1 MKIISVIT
9 EQCSVRIDTSVQKGI
24 TWFRESKA
32 QGTIGKIQ
40 AYVAAFF
47 VSLALLASLIGIP
60 LLYKGLKEYGKQETQ
75 ANGIEHPIL
84 ASIQSV
90 ERSWVF
96 FRRFIQDP
104 AQVSSI
110 IPSSSALTSEMA
122 SKVHAE
128 PQDLPRRYLEVGAGS
143 GAITVKILE
152 NMRKGVDHLD
162 IVEIDPEFC
171 ELLRDLVKDWPNV
184 RVHQASITDFDPGVQ
199 YDAILSG
206 LPVHGLPSA
215 IVEGAFA
222 KYQELAG
229 PGSTVSQFEY
239 HPVLREIKKKF
250 LSEESLED
258 FERVLEIKQQFID
271 ANKMEVVK
279 VYANFPPAQVLHFS
293 MRGEGEI

>member
-1 MKIISVIT
+1 MQSIRGVSDR
-9 EQCSVRIDTSVQKGI
+9 CSVQLDAAVQKGVI
-24 TWFRESKA
+24 WFRETKTH
-32 QGTIGKIQ
+32 GTVGKIA
-40 AYVAAFF
+40 AYSAAFF

-60 LLYKGLKEYGKQETQ
+60 LIYKGLKEYGKQETI
-75 ANGIEHPIL
+75 ANGVQHPI
-84 ASIQSV
+84 AVSIQNV
-90 ERSWVF
+90 ERNWVF

-122 SKVHAE
+122 SKVRAN
-128 PQDLPRRYLEVGAGS
+128 PQDPPRRYLEVGAGS

-152 NMRKGVDHLD
+152 NMRKGIDHLD

-171 ELLRDLVKDWPNV
+171 ELLRELVKDFPNV
-184 RVHQASITDFDPGVQ
+184 TVHQHSITNFEPGIQ

-222 KYQELAG
+222 KYQELAKS
-229 PGSTVSQFEY
+229 GSSVSQFEY
-239 HPVLREIKKKF
+239 HPVFREIKKKF
-250 LSEESLED
+250 LGREGLAD

-271 ANKMEVVK
+271 SNNARIVK
-279 VYANFPPAQVLHFS
+279 IYANFPPAQVLHFS